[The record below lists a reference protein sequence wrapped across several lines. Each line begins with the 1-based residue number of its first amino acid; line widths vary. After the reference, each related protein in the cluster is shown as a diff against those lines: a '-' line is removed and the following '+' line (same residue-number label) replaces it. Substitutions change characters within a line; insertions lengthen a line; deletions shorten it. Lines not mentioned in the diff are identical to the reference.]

1 MSRGHAWRWAALAV
15 IAVVAALFASFNA
28 GERVALNLGFTM
40 LYRIPLVP
48 LIFVAFLVG
57 MVTMFLVGLR
67 HDLRVRRALREAGF
81 DEVRAPTPTGSRWEV
96 RDRLH
101 DPQGSHRGAS
111 SDTLPEPRGPVAPAR
126 EEPSPRSAPDA
137 EPPPRYPP

>member
-1 MSRGHAWRWAALAV
+1 MSRGHAWRWAALAL
-15 IAVVAALFASFNA
+15 IAVFAAVFASFNA

-81 DEVRAPTPTGSRWEV
+81 DEVRAASPAAPPWEV
-96 RDRLH
+96 KDRLRGRH
-101 DPQGSHRGAS
+101 DSERGAS
-111 SDTLPEPRGPVAPAR
+111 SETLAETRGPAAPAR
-126 EEPSPRSAPDA
+126 EEPPPGSAPDA